1 MTEPQAPAGLP
12 ERFEVRG
19 LLGTG
24 GMATVYLAHDR
35 LAGAD
40 VALKVLHAHLRSD
53 ALVVQRFRR
62 EIAAARRIT
71 HPNVIAIHDLVENDH
86 TVCLV
91 LEHHPGVDLKRRLRL
106 AGPLPGAE
114 VARIARQVLGGLEA
128 AHAHGIVHRDL
139 KPQNLLSDEAGVV
152 KIADFGLA
160 RVDDLVGLT
169 TNTMTLGT
177 PEYMAPELLSS
188 PLVDGRADLYALG
201 VTLYELVTG
210 KLPYRASSPMALLS
224 LVRDAEVPDPAVEVA
239 GLEIGLR
246 DVIRRAMAKQPED
259 RFQTAGEMRV
269 ALESDRRRSLAP
281 PEPAAARCQSCGAPM
296 VPGLSA
302 CVECKHAPVRIAS
315 TREGKYRVRL
325 RKARAPWTF
334 EHKHRLVE
342 EIEQLGGVVHFDTEA
357 LDKQLRELP
366 VAVAGGLDQR
376 TARLLVERLRALEL
390 PAEVSRRGM
399 LEWFFF
405 LSSSNAV
412 AAGRALG
419 IGFFFMVLTSMAFA
433 GAVGPS
439 LFLLLPLL
447 AVVRQ
452 LYKRMRPVGYF
463 DGTTG
468 ALVHSDALTEAAVRA
483 FSAVRSPR
491 LRAILRRTLSRG
503 AQLIERARRL
513 GDPGAEAA
521 IHRTAVAALEQ
532 GERVARVE
540 EELSS
545 IDPAQLWE
553 EVQRLDAQIAAERG
567 LDETEALIERKTALG
582 GELERRARLE
592 REVVHGTGELLRL
605 GAALNQAGARLV
617 DTATDEGQS
626 RAALSVIERDLDA
639 ALAARE
645 ELSGIAEPTPSPP
658 RVAAG
663 ATR

>member
-1 MTEPQAPAGLP
+1 MTEAQAPAGLP

-24 GMATVYLAHDR
+24 GMATVYLARDR
-35 LAGAD
+35 LVGGD

-62 EIAAARRIT
+62 EISAARRIA
-71 HPNVIAIHDLVENDH
+71 HPNVIAIHDLVENEQ

-91 LEHHPGVDLKRRLRL
+91 LEHHPGLDLKRRLRL
-106 AGPLPGAE
+106 HGPLPPAE
-114 VARIARQVLGGLEA
+114 VLRVARQVLGGLEA

-139 KPQNLLSDEAGVV
+139 KPQNLLCDEAGVV

-224 LVRDAEVPDPAVEVA
+224 LVRDAEVPDPAVEVP
-239 GLEIGLR
+239 GLELGLR
-246 DVIRRAMAKQPED
+246 DCIRRAMAKQPED
-259 RFQTAGEMRV
+259 RFQTAGEMRA
-269 ALESDRRRSLAP
+269 ALDSERRRSIGPAE
-281 PEPAAARCQSCGAPM
+281 PEAGRCQSCRAPM
-296 VPGLSA
+296 VPGLAA

-325 RKARAPWTF
+325 RKFRAAWTF
-334 EHKHRLVE
+334 EHKHRLVA

-366 VAVAGGLDQR
+366 VAVASGLDQA
-376 TARLLVERLRALEL
+376 TARLLAERLRALEL
-390 PAEVSRRGM
+390 PAEVSRRSVF
-399 LEWFFF
+399 EWFYF

-419 IGFFFMVLTSMAFA
+419 LAFFLAVLTSMALI
-433 GAVGPS
+433 GAIGPM
-439 LFLLLPLL
+439 LFFILPLL
-447 AVVRQ
+447 AVSRQ
-452 LYKRMRPVGYF
+452 LYRRMRPVGYF

-468 ALVHSDALTEAAVRA
+468 ALAHSDALTEAAVRA
-483 FSAVRSPR
+483 FGAVRSPR

-503 AQLIERARRL
+503 AQLLERARRL
-513 GDPGAEAA
+513 GDAGAEDA
-521 IHRTAVAALEQ
+521 IHRTALAALEQ

-545 IDPAQLWE
+545 IDPAHLWE
-553 EVQRLDAQIAAERG
+553 EVQRLDAQIAHEKG
-567 LDETEALIERKTALG
+567 LDETEALIERKTSLA

-605 GAALNQAGARLV
+605 GAALNEAGARLG
-617 DTATDEGQS
+617 DSASDEGQS
-626 RAALSVIERDLDA
+626 RAALSVIARDLDA
-639 ALAARE
+639 ALGARE
-645 ELSGIAEPTPSPP
+645 ELSGIAEPSPLP
-658 RVAAG
+658 ALAAG
-663 ATR
+663 THR